1 MKVVLFCGGL
11 GLRLRDHTQNT
22 PKPMAMIGHRPIIWH
37 LMSYYAHFGH
47 KDFILCLGYRG
58 DAFKEYFLNYNETVS
73 NDFVLK
79 NGGREIQLMSRDIE
93 DWTIRFVDTGLHS
106 NLGMR
111 LKAVQEH
118 LAGEEMFLANY
129 SDGLSDLP
137 LDSYIDDFKKRDQIA
152 SFISV
157 RPTSGFHFVE
167 ADSEGVVR
175 GIRSVEESDHRIN
188 GGFFIMRPQIF
199 DYIRPGEE
207 LVHEPFQR
215 LIEMKKLHTY
225 RYDGFWQCMDTFKDK
240 QRLDELME
248 RDAAPWQIGKHPKR

>member
-22 PKPMAMIGHRPIIWH
+22 PKPMAIIGNRPIIWH

-47 KDFILCLGYRG
+47 TDFILCLGYRG

-79 NGGREIQLMSRDIE
+79 KGGREVQLMRRDLD
-93 DWTIRFVDTGLHS
+93 DWTIRFVDTGLHA
-106 NLGMR
+106 NVGMR

-118 LAGEEMFLANY
+118 LEGEEIFLANY
-129 SDGLSDLP
+129 SDGLSDFP
-137 LDSYIDDFKKRDQIA
+137 LDRYLTDFRRRDQVA

-157 RPTSGFHFVE
+157 RPNSGFHFVE
-167 ADSEGVVR
+167 AGPDGVVQA
-175 GIRSVEESDHRIN
+175 IRSVEESDNRIN
-188 GGFFIMRPQIF
+188 GGFFILRNEIF
-199 DYIRPGEE
+199 DYIRSGEE
-207 LVHEPFQR
+207 LVLEPFQR
-215 LIEMKKLHTY
+215 LIAEKKLHTY

-240 QRLDELME
+240 QRLDDLME
-248 RDAAPWQIGKHPKR
+248 RDVAPWQVWKRSNP